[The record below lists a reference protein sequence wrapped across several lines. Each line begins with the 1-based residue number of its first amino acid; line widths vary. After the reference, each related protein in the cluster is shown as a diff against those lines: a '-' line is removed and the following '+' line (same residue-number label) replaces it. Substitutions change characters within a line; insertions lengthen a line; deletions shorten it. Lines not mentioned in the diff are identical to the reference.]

1 MGSTIHPVDQLI
13 ANQSMRDGSTSDQ
26 SISPRSARSIGSVA
40 GTEVAALTP
49 AAQQAQVVGAD
60 LAGSQVTVGAVPAC
74 ADADPDAGTAASVG
88 SREAIVGGRRKSFG
102 RGGVGRANDRSMSS
116 RLP

>member
-1 MGSTIHPVDQLI
+1 MVDQLI

-49 AAQQAQVVGAD
+49 AAQQAQVVRVVRVVRAD
-60 LAGSQVTVGAVPAC
+60 LAGSQVTLGAVPAC